1 MFFGLKSWVPMDL
14 DHHWATFPMMFASD
28 LFGTRMPMYMD
39 YVVHLISILL
49 LVCTSGNYLV
59 LVMQPRQLLD
69 GMFAVTNVV

>member
-1 MFFGLKSWVPMDL
+1 MSLSFLVLRVGSNMNL

-28 LFGTRMPMYMD
+28 LFETCMPMYID

-59 LVMQPRQLLD
+59 LQLLD
-69 GMFAVTNVV
+69 GMFAVTNVG